1 MKTRQGRDFTLK
13 ANAYQLVKSVTIE
26 EGATTE
32 RTPLNLSAM
41 TDFVATLRH
50 RDYPTFSRV
59 LVATIT
65 DNIVSVEITP
75 DEEGILGKYYMV
87 LRGDISDLTKPDGKR
102 RWTADFAAYE
112 VVGATA
118 EEDTFDEITITFT
131 SVFGF
136 QGLGN
141 YELALRYGLFTG
153 TEAEYAALVPDAVAK
168 ADNDVT
174 TFVQNALIAL
184 NAATSEANTA
194 AIEAD
199 RQAGIAA
206 AAAGFADQKARE
218 AIAAKEASDLAEAA
232 RVSAESSRVNA
243 ENARKAAETA
253 RVNEEAARVEAEQAR
268 AAAAQAQ
275 AEAEAL
281 RVTAEQ
287 ARVLAENARKAA
299 ETARANAE
307 GLRDSSE
314 ADRNEYEQARI
325 AAEELRVSA
334 ESARVITENARK
346 AAETARVN
354 AETARVNA
362 ESARVNAETARVNA
376 ESARV
381 SAEQLR
387 VAAEQARVTAEQLR
401 EQYIAGIR
409 AEFSYYRALNTVFS
423 LNSNMELMANVP
435 EGSTDE
441 YSIDSSGQLIITY

>member
-32 RTPLNLSAM
+32 RTPLDLSAM

-87 LRGDISDLTKPDGKR
+87 LRGDIADLTKPDGKR

-153 TEAEYAALVPDAVAK
+153 TEAEYAALVPDAV
-168 ADNDVT
+168 DLVIETNENV
-174 TFVQNALIAL
+174 
-184 NAATSEANTA
+184 EA
-194 AIEAD
+194 
-199 RQAGIAA
+199 
-206 AAAGFADQKARE
+206 
-218 AIAAKEASDLAEAA
+218 AEALRLVSESG
-232 RVSAESSRVNA
+232 RVSAEQSRSDSEVEREEAENVRYA
-243 ENARKAAETA
+243 SEQSRLEEEDARDTNENARLQAETA
-253 RVNEEAARVEAEQAR
+253 RANAEQAR
-268 AAAAQAQ
+268 VTSEQARSTAETARSNAETARATADAARTTAETARANAESLRVIAEQARVT
-275 AEAEAL
+275 AETARSNAETSRTQVEALRVIAETARANAETARANAEQL

-287 ARVLAENARKAA
+287 ARSTADTARTNA

-307 GLRDSSE
+307 S
-314 ADRNEYEQARI
+314 
-325 AAEELRVSA
+325 
-334 ESARVITENARK
+334 
-346 AAETARVN
+346 
-354 AETARVNA
+354 
-362 ESARVNAETARVNA
+362 
-376 ESARV
+376 
-381 SAEQLR
+381 LR

-401 EQYIAGIR
+401 EQYITGIR
-409 AEFSYYRALNTVFS
+409 AEFSYYRALDTVFS